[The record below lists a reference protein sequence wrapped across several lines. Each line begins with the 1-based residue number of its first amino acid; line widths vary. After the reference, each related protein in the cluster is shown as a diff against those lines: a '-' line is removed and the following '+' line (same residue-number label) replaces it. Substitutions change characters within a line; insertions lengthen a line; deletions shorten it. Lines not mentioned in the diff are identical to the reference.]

1 MIFRKIGC
9 LVVTSNLV
17 KLKSISSWPKI
28 IAKTMENDFRFHF
41 HFKWFP
47 ALENRR
53 ERERERERKSKKIT
67 DIGARRSH
75 RSNHSNPPSSNPVT
89 DHRDR
94 LAISGPHAK
103 RETERVE
110 RSSHHRRDRLA
121 IVLEPART
129 RLPTN
134 PLALRRS
141 HRRVAPRTREPVTN
155 SFSFLF
161 EIFVIKFVCD
171 FDFLLSLFDL
181 WFFCCC
187 CGGVGGGVLVVFLLC
202 GGGFCGGGGGK

>member
-28 IAKTMENDFRFHF
+28 KAKTTENHFRFHF

-53 ERERERERKSKKIT
+53 ERERERARRLPMPKQEDCIE
-67 DIGARRSH
+67 ARRSH
-75 RSNHSNPPSSNPVT
+75 RSNRSNPPSSNPVT

-94 LAISGPHAK
+94 LAISGPCAK

-110 RSSHHRRDRLA
+110 RSSHREPTRTDEPTRTGKSHH
-121 IVLEPART
+121 EPA
-129 RLPTN
+129 N
-134 PLALRRS
+134 PLSIRS
-141 HRRVAPRTREPVTN
+141 RSRSRLK
-155 SFSFLF
+155 FL
-161 EIFVIKFVCD
+161 
-171 FDFLLSLFDL
+171 
-181 WFFCCC
+181 
-187 CGGVGGGVLVVFLLC
+187 
-202 GGGFCGGGGGK
+202 

>member
-1 MIFRKIGC
+1 MISAFIF
-9 LVVTSNLV
+9 TS
-17 KLKSISSWPKI
+17 
-28 IAKTMENDFRFHF
+28 NDFRPW
-41 HFKWFP
+41 KI
-47 ALENRR
+47 E
-53 ERERERERKSKKIT
+53 ERERKSKKIT

-75 RSNHSNPPSSNPVT
+75 RSDRSNPPSSNPVT

-134 PLALRRS
+134 PLAPRRS

-181 WFFCCC
+181 
-187 CGGVGGGVLVVFLLC
+187 
-202 GGGFCGGGGGK
+202 